1 MYNSLPGKIKKLCTK
16 NFPVL
21 WLGDKP
27 VLKEGRM
34 SPIALHLMNLMQ

>member
-1 MYNSLPGKIKKLCTK
+1 MYNSLPGKIK